1 MTTDKPA
8 RSRRKRPETPGE
20 RLRTAIIGRYTL
32 DPAEEL
38 LLDEAV
44 ALADALDRLNREVA
58 AEKSFVV
65 KGSRGQPVVS
75 ALLDGQRKHAEVL
88 ARLLESLALPQSPD
102 EEQGETLTTKR
113 ARRAARARWD
123 AEGRRGG

>member
-1 MTTDKPA
+1 MTDKPTG
-8 RSRRKRPETPGE
+8 SCRKPPETPGK
-20 RLRTAIIGRYTL
+20 RLRAAIVGRYTL

-38 LLDEAV
+38 LLDQAV

-65 KGSRGQPVVS
+65 KGSRGQPTVS
-75 ALLDGQRKHAEVL
+75 ALLDAQRRHAEVL
-88 ARLLESLALPQSPD
+88 ARLLESLALPATPD
-102 EEQGETLTTKR
+102 EEEGETLTTKR